1 MPEGYETVVE
11 AVETSGRTWMLE
23 RLKDRSQFH
32 DPDGV
37 AASMGV
43 HENVWPIFGLLWP
56 AAAQLVDALEHFDL
70 QNSSVLELGCGLAL
84 VSMSLHSRGIK
95 VVASDVHPLAKDFL
109 ARNCE
114 RNGLSSVP
122 FMRIDWTQRYPD
134 LPKFDVFIASDVLYE
149 DGMAPDIVAFIHA
162 HAADGVRVFVTD
174 PGRSGRRN
182 RFTRIML
189 EVGFTVDEWQDE
201 ANTKGRVMTYS
212 RGLS

>member
-11 AVETSGRTWMLE
+11 SVETSGRTWMLE
-23 RLKDRSQFH
+23 CLKDRSQFH

-37 AASMGV
+37 AAAMGV
-43 HENVWPIFGLLWP
+43 HENVWPIFGVLWP
-56 AAAQLVDALEHFDL
+56 TAPLLVDALQHFDL
-70 QNSSVLELGCGLAL
+70 EDSCVLELGCGLAL
-84 VSMSLHSRGIK
+84 VSMSLHARGIR
-95 VVASDVHPLAKDFL
+95 VVASDIHPLAEDFL

-122 FMRIDWTQRYPD
+122 FKRIDWTQHYPN
-134 LPKFDVFIASDVLYE
+134 LPKFDVLIASDVLYE
-149 DGMAPDIVAFIHA
+149 DGMAADIVAFIHQ
-162 HAADGVRVFVTD
+162 HATNHLRVFVTD

-182 RFTRIML
+182 RFTRMML
-189 EVGFTVDEWQDE
+189 EAGFTVDEWQDE